1 MEPPQGYSLGGD
13 EAAKNVTPDGQ
24 RIVFAPHAV
33 EIFNHPKGYQE
44 FRALPATWYYPEARP
59 LRALLTEYYSA
70 IVGADPHGVGDH
82 SEFWSGSDA
91 ALRLRLLPADDLAM
105 RELATLAS
113 RRSLGLNAPKPWV
126 SAHEIAEMVK
136 VWEPEAT
143 GIHFSQHPVKKEAT
157 PIWTHYGMRESS
169 TDPVIVGYG
178 TRSSLRSPLG
188 RAGCAWAGGPG
199 TWYAWSTLVGWERWP
214 RRQEGQPLATAAH
227 PGQLLLFV
235 SHRWESLDHPDPTG
249 GQLLCLKVGLTL
261 ALAAAVLQ
269 LGSRQKNVKSVS
281 GLPETFAEF
290 LEPVLGSEEVIALQ
304 QWAQQIKAA
313 AECVKE
319 EPSFFTTSR
328 RLETPKIL
336 PLLDRIRGLI
346 LVWYDYAS
354 MWQAPRSQHEEAQ
367 FRREILEL
375 NSIQAHATTVVI
387 AGDERYLSRAWCFL
401 ELCGGMRQRIVE
413 LTPSWGTRVGVGDA
427 VTRWASRSDQLIGA
441 LNVLG
446 PEAIGRSGLE
456 ATRPEDLADIAKL
469 LGELPLTAVIESD
482 DSDLIG
488 GVLPIP
494 FQGREWMLPKDGCEL
509 SPTYEYALSGSPHVG
524 QLPSPEI
531 LRRIAEQHG
540 GVDALGRAVGLWIYT
555 TQRVLTLA
563 WAARA
568 GEFWDNLRT
577 RLAARE
583 ECSKLKFM
591 LQFANEPS
599 VACMWADSRSLAD
612 DGLGWTRAIP
622 STVDLLVIITQVD
635 MPELCR
641 IYDLVVRG
649 HVASG
654 VPVVT
659 YSPETGRT
667 LLYIPD
673 RASGTR
679 AVGRSTDVL
688 AVPRIRR
695 TDVCANRMFIA
706 AGTSCKDIEV
716 LAALRLDPA
725 QGLVQ
730 PGQMCDEAAAEGL
743 GRAGE
748 QITALQLLGHSELRA
763 RTEGLARTSA
773 GTWDKWCTDRLH
785 RRMWQIGM
793 APLQIRIIET
803 LVLKAIGVSENPFM
817 RRKLLSIL
825 VEDHKGYA
833 LPPRILQEA
842 DAIIEMI
849 LEKGRGYQTS

>member
-1 MEPPQGYSLGGD
+1 MKPPQGHSLGDD
-13 EAAKNVTPDGQ
+13 EPAKDVTHDGQ
-24 RIVFAPHAV
+24 GIVFAPHTVMA
-33 EIFNHPKGYQE
+33 FNHPKGYRE
-44 FRALPATWYYPEARP
+44 FRALPATWYYPDPRP
-59 LRALLTEYYSA
+59 FHALLTEYSSA
-70 IVGADPHGVGDH
+70 RKGADPYGVGEH

-91 ALRLRLLPADDLAM
+91 ALRLRVLPADDLAV
-105 RELATLAS
+105 RELAALAS
-113 RRSLGLNAPKPWV
+113 RRSIGLNAPQPWV
-126 SAHEIAEMVK
+126 AEREVVEMVN
-136 VWEPEAT
+136 VWKPEVT
-143 GIHFSQHPVKKEAT
+143 DIHFSQRSFEKEAT
-157 PIWTHYGMRESS
+157 PIWTHYGMTESY
-169 TDPVIVGYG
+169 TDPVILSYG

-188 RAGCAWAGGPG
+188 RAACAWAGGPG
-199 TWYAWSTLVGWERWP
+199 TWYAWSTLVGLKRWP

-227 PGQLLLFV
+227 PGQLLLFI
-235 SHRWESLDHPDPTG
+235 SHRWETLEHPDPTG
-249 GQLLCLKVGLTL
+249 AQLLCLKVGLML

-269 LGSRQKNVKSVS
+269 LGSRQKNGKSVS
-281 GLPETFAEF
+281 GLPETIAEF
-290 LEPVLGSEEVIALQ
+290 LEPVLESAELIALQ
-304 QWAQQIKAA
+304 QWAEQIKAA

-319 EPSFFTTSR
+319 EQSFWAESR
-328 RLETPKIL
+328 RFEMPRIR

-354 MWQAPRSQHEEAQ
+354 MWQAPRSEYEEAQ

-375 NSIQAHATTVVI
+375 NRIQAHATTVVI

-413 LTPSWGTRVGVGDA
+413 LAPSWGIAVGIGDS
-427 VTRWASRSDQLIGA
+427 VTTWASRSDQLIGA

-446 PEAIGRSGLE
+446 LEAIGRCGLE
-456 ATRPEDLADIAKL
+456 ATKSEDLADIAKL
-469 LGELPLTAVIESD
+469 LMELPLTAVIESD

-488 GVLPIP
+488 GVLPIS
-494 FQGREWMLPKDGCEL
+494 FQRSKWMLPEDGRGL
-509 SPTYEYALSGSPHVG
+509 SLTHEYALPPSPNVG
-524 QLPSPEI
+524 QLPSTEI
-531 LRRIAEQHG
+531 LGRMAEQRA

-568 GEFWDNLRT
+568 GEFWDDLRT
-577 RLAARE
+577 RLASRE

-622 STVDLLVIITQVD
+622 STVDLFVIITQVD
-635 MPELCR
+635 MPRDCR
-641 IYDLVVRG
+641 IYDLVVRS

-673 RASGTR
+673 RSTGAR
-679 AVGRSTDVL
+679 AVGLSADVL

-695 TDVCANRMFIA
+695 PDVRADRMFMA

-725 QGLVQ
+725 QGVVR
-730 PGQMCDEAAAEGL
+730 PGQVCDEAATEGI

-748 QITALQLLGHSELRA
+748 QITLGQLLSHSESRVRA
-763 RTEGLARTSA
+763 EGLARSTA
-773 GTWDKWCTDRLH
+773 GAWDEFSPLKRLGWH
-785 RRMWQIGM
+785 VGM
-793 APLQIRIIET
+793 APLQIRIIDQ
-803 LVLKAIGVSENPFM
+803 LVRKVFGVSQNPF
-817 RRKLLSIL
+817 RRRELLKIL
-825 VEDHKGYA
+825 LKDAEGLFLSPDTV
-833 LPPRILQEA
+833 QEA
-842 DAIIEMI
+842 EESIERVVRKK
-849 LEKGRGYQTS
+849 EASQD